1 MVGRSDRQTAAI
13 KRSLQLLLIAALVLG
28 GWNQR
33 GNYLSGGYSWL
44 AEALPSAL
52 INALAELA
60 TISSYPRQ
68 NVSRSKLI
76 RNWCEPLRQE
86 P

>member
-1 MVGRSDRQTAAI
+1 M
-13 KRSLQLLLIAALVLG
+13 KRSLQLLLVAALVLG

-33 GNYLSGGYSWL
+33 GNHLSGGCSWL
-44 AEALPSAL
+44 TETLPSDF
-52 INALAELA
+52 IDALAELA

-76 RNWCEPLRQE
+76 RGWCEPLRQE

>member
-1 MVGRSDRQTAAI
+1 M

-28 GWNQR
+28 GWRQR
-33 GNYLSGGYSWL
+33 GNYLSGRLQL
-44 AEALPSAL
+44 ALRSSHQRLHRRAG
-52 INALAELA
+52 ELA

-68 NVSRSKLI
+68 SVTSSKLI
-76 RNWCEPLRQE
+76 RDWCEPLRQG

>member
-1 MVGRSDRQTAAI
+1 M

-28 GWNQR
+28 AWSQR
-33 GNYLSGGYSWL
+33 GNHLSGGCSWL
-44 AEALPSAL
+44 AEALPSTF
-52 INALAELA
+52 IDALAELA

-68 NVSRSKLI
+68 SVSSSKLI
-76 RNWCEPLRQE
+76 RDWCEPLRQG